1 MRENGNSVVKLTTNA
16 TPTSVVGFYA
26 ESSNSTRRDFRM
38 IALDPDSVDWDAG
51 NAAQLNAGSQSRR
64 KFIREHLPKE
74 GSNPIYPFMF
84 QGAKW
89 KTSMVRHIGNNEYIL
104 EIPQAAEGYRA
115 AMIQG
120 VFIPGS
126 CLKFMAELSAV
137 RRYFCA

>member
-1 MRENGNSVVKLTTNA
+1 
-16 TPTSVVGFYA
+16 
-26 ESSNSTRRDFRM
+26 M
-38 IALDPDSVDWDAG
+38 IALDPDFVDWDAG

-74 GSNPIYPFMF
+74 GSNPIYPFTF

-115 AMIQG
+115 VMIQG
-120 VFIPGS
+120 VFMKKLI
-126 CLKFMAELSAV
+126 KII
-137 RRYFCA
+137 